1 MKIHVHIVPWSK
13 KSSIDYLWEDIFWN
27 KSYKVKISAKPVDGE
42 ANKALIEFLAQHFDI
57 PRRNVKIISGF
68 TSREKL
74 VEIEK

>member
-1 MKIHVHIVPWSK
+1 M
-13 KSSIDYLWEDIFWN
+13 
-27 KSYKVKISAKPVDGE
+27 KISAKPVDGE